1 MMDLISGIDE
11 LKHKQSLPYY
21 KSGDKTLD
29 ELLLGGFQQDLV
41 YLLYGDRKII
51 VDIMIGTMVLS
62 FKDRDFSKRAAFVD
76 MNNRFNPY
84 KISVLAAAEGLP
96 PRTVLENIII
106 SRAFT
111 YEQMVEL
118 LENKIALLENIKIL
132 GISGITTLWPDYG
145 QTTFEGLLK
154 AISGIKKTIVK
165 SNPLLLLTAP
175 LNKHSEFRPQ
185 GGKYLAHFGSVL
197 ILITKK
203 KRFIEYSLIQHPSM
217 PEKTVRKMIPLQPKR
232 NLKKPIKNLTLD
244 QFLNPESK

>member
-1 MMDLISGIDE
+1 MVLVSGFDE
-11 LKHKQSLPYY
+11 LRHKLSLPCL
-21 KSGDKTLD
+21 KSGDEILD
-29 ELLLGGFQQDLV
+29 ELLSGGFRKDLV

-51 VDIMIGTMVLS
+51 VDIMISTMVLS
-62 FKDRDFSKRAAFVD
+62 FKDRNFNKRIAFVD

-84 KISVLAAAEGLP
+84 KISVLAAAEGLSP
-96 PRTVLENIII
+96 KTVLENILI

-132 GISGITTLWPDYG
+132 GISGITTLWPNYD
-145 QTTFEGLLK
+145 QSTFEGLLK
-154 AISGIKKTIVK
+154 AISGIKQTILKT
-165 SNPLLLLTAP
+165 NPLILLTAP
-175 LNKHSEFRPQ
+175 LNKHSEFKPQ

-217 PEKTVRKMIPLQPKR
+217 PEKTVRKMISLQPKR

-244 QFLNPESK
+244 QFLNP

>member
-1 MMDLISGIDE
+1 MVLVSGFDE
-11 LKHKQSLPYY
+11 LRHKLSLPCL
-21 KSGDKTLD
+21 KSGDEILD
-29 ELLLGGFQQDLV
+29 ELLSGGFRKDLV

-51 VDIMIGTMVLS
+51 VDIMISTMVLS
-62 FKDRDFSKRAAFVD
+62 FKDKNFSKRVAFVD

-84 KISVLAAAEGLP
+84 KISVLAAAEGLSP
-96 PRTVLENIII
+96 KTVLENILI

-132 GISGITTLWPDYG
+132 GISGITTLWPNYD
-145 QTTFEGLLK
+145 QSTFEGLLK
-154 AISGIKKTIVK
+154 AISGIKQTILKT
-165 SNPLLLLTAP
+165 NPLILLTAP
-175 LNKHSEFRPQ
+175 LNKHSVFRPQ

-217 PEKTVRKMIPLQPKR
+217 PEKTIRKMISLQPKR

>member
-1 MMDLISGIDE
+1 MVLVSGFDE
-11 LKHKQSLPYY
+11 LRHKLSLPCL
-21 KSGDKTLD
+21 KSGDEILD
-29 ELLLGGFQQDLV
+29 ELLSGGFRKDLV

-51 VDIMIGTMVLS
+51 VDIMISTMVLS
-62 FKDRDFSKRAAFVD
+62 FKDRNFSKRVAFVD

-84 KISVLAAAEGLP
+84 KISVLAAAEGLSP
-96 PRTVLENIII
+96 KTVLENILI

-132 GISGITTLWPDYG
+132 GISGITTLWPNYD
-145 QTTFEGLLK
+145 QSTFEGLLK
-154 AISGIKKTIVK
+154 AISGIKQTILKT
-165 SNPLLLLTAP
+165 NPLILLTAP
-175 LNKHSEFRPQ
+175 LNKHSVFRPQ

-217 PEKTVRKMIPLQPKR
+217 PEKTVRKMISLQPKR

-244 QFLNPESK
+244 RFLSPKSK

>member
-1 MMDLISGIDE
+1 MVLVSGFDE
-11 LKHKQSLPYY
+11 LRHKQSLPYY
-21 KSGDKTLD
+21 KSGDKILD
-29 ELLLGGFQQDLV
+29 DLLSGGFRQDLI

-51 VDIMIGTMVLS
+51 VDIMISTMVLS
-62 FKDRDFSKRAAFVD
+62 FKDRNFSKRVAFVD

-84 KISVLAAAEGLP
+84 KISVLAAAEGLSP
-96 PRTVLENIII
+96 KTVLENILI

-132 GISGITTLWPDYG
+132 GISGITTLWPNYD
-145 QTTFEGLLK
+145 QSTFEGLLK
-154 AISGIKKTIVK
+154 AISGIKQTILKT
-165 SNPLLLLTAP
+165 NPLILLTAP
-175 LNKHSEFRPQ
+175 LNKHSVFRPQ

-217 PEKTVRKMIPLQPKR
+217 PEKTVRKMISLQPKR